1 MTVILNHSERR
12 RRIVDIVEAYKASHS
27 PGDLIPLMTALA
39 DAGFDHVVVTAGV
52 NADGNLDLLIQ
63 DAGAVK

>member
-12 RRIVDIVEAYKASHS
+12 RRIVDIVKAYKASHS
-27 PGDLIPLMTALA
+27 PGDFIPLMTALA

-52 NADGNLDLLIQ
+52 NADGNMDLLIQ